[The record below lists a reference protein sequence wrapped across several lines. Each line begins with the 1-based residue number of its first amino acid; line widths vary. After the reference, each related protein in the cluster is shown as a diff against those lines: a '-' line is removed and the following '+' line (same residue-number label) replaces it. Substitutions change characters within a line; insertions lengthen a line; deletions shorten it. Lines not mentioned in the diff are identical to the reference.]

1 MYAPEILPEV
11 RILFFYLFIL
21 KEEFYLK
28 GDKSL
33 FCTVHNTY
41 LKALTHVDP
50 TYHIFFLSAH
60 Y

>member
-1 MYAPEILPEV
+1 MYEPEILPEV
-11 RILFFYLFIL
+11 RILFYW
-21 KEEFYLK
+21 KEEFYLIR
-28 GDKSL
+28 DKSL

>member
-1 MYAPEILPEV
+1 MYVCMYEPEILPEV
-11 RILFFYLFIL
+11 RILFYW
-21 KEEFYLK
+21 KEEFYLTR
-28 GDKSL
+28 DKSL